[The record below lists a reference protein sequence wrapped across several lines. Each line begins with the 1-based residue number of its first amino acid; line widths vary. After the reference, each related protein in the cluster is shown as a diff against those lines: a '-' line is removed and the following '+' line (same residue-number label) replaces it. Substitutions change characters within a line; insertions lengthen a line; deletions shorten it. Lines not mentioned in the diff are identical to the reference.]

1 MNVNGHLQWP
11 VSVSDQGILPTE
23 SVFLTPLRQPYICRK
38 KTGAPAGFKNVDAQP
53 VGSGASLREM
63 IRNIDNYF
71 AIG

>member
-1 MNVNGHLQWP
+1 MSEGRGRTTCISHYLAPDTRAKCSTVLDHMP
-11 VSVSDQGILPTE
+11 
-23 SVFLTPLRQPYICRK
+23 
-38 KTGAPAGFKNVDAQP
+38 GAPAGFKNVDAQP

>member
-1 MNVNGHLQWP
+1 M
-11 VSVSDQGILPTE
+11 
-23 SVFLTPLRQPYICRK
+23 YISQLVHHVLA
-38 KTGAPAGFKNVDAQP
+38 GAPAGFKNVDAQP

>member
-1 MNVNGHLQWP
+1 MKPHHNNGSANARNLCH
-11 VSVSDQGILPTE
+11 
-23 SVFLTPLRQPYICRK
+23 VFIP
-38 KTGAPAGFKNVDAQP
+38 GAPAEFKNVDAQL

>member
-1 MNVNGHLQWP
+1 MEHCVELCC
-11 VSVSDQGILPTE
+11 VILCYFVHT
-23 SVFLTPLRQPYICRK
+23 SR
-38 KTGAPAGFKNVDAQP
+38 GARRVQKCGRTAQP

>member
-1 MNVNGHLQWP
+1 MISIMNMFISTKAAVKP
-11 VSVSDQGILPTE
+11 
-23 SVFLTPLRQPYICRK
+23 
-38 KTGAPAGFKNVDAQP
+38 GAPTGFENVDTQP